1 MIDKLLLLCQIATLF
16 KTVNSVTLMEG
27 KLKCDDEEPGTRIGF
42 SVHGSMHSIWF
53 IPV

>member
-27 KLKCDDEEPGTRIGF
+27 ESKCDDEEPGTRIVF
-42 SVHGSMHSIWF
+42 SIHGSMHIIWF
-53 IPV
+53 ILV